1 MAAEDA
7 RNPRR
12 KNANPKEFA
21 PNNKL
26 YFALFFGA
34 IILTGASIC
43 FKDDKVVFTICTSI
57 ACGGIASIIVAWLLD
72 VANCREKNAK
82 TNRNTEAIYDRI
94 FNCFET
100 GIQSFTWL
108 IDLSGEAINETTEK
122 TWDGWITHAYDRIG
136 NNTDFLFRFCSGFCV
151 FTDSLAA
158 EVKAVYNQSA
168 HLLDV
173 QILSSDELKTLA
185 TILDICAMTKQDFS
199 LNGVSIQLAKRY
211 KQNCEILKKA
221 LSESVILSP
230 INEKQIGSN
239 LHRVLTKLVNAE

>member
-7 RNPRR
+7 RNSRR
-12 KNANPKEFA
+12 KKANSKEFA

-26 YFALFFGA
+26 YLALLLGA
-34 IILTGASIC
+34 ILLTSASIC
-43 FKDDKVVFTICTSI
+43 FKDNKVVFTICTSI
-57 ACGGIASIIVAWLLD
+57 TCGGIASIIVAWLLD
-72 VANCREKNAK
+72 VANCREKNVK
-82 TNRNTEAIYDRI
+82 TNRNTKAIYDRI

-108 IDLSGEAINETTEK
+108 IDLSGETIDENTER
-122 TWDGWITHAYDRIG
+122 TWDGWIIHAFDRIG

-168 HLLDV
+168 QLLDV

-199 LNGVSIQLAKRY
+199 LNGVSIQLAERY
-211 KQNCEILKKA
+211 RQNCGIMKKA
-221 LSESVILSP
+221 LSESIILSQ